1 MGILLASADSGNIY
15 RPTLLISVKQAAAI
29 LLLHGTLI
37 YLVHADIFTET
48 ASGVL
53 LLWHTKVSTY
63 ILTVTQ

>member
-37 YLVHADIFTET
+37 YLVHADIFTRDCIWR
-48 ASGVL
+48 AAV
-53 LLWHTKVSTY
+53 VAY
-63 ILTVTQ
+63 